1 MNHLLRL
8 GCLVAAGTIASAG
21 ALAQTIV
28 VSDATNGLPHRLLE
42 FTAGASPLGPLGI
55 LQGPW
60 APTFDFVSE
69 NTAYFLSR
77 SPDAAGATPFDG
89 LYRFD
94 AATGVSSQVVTFDT
108 GLEAFGAGSIAHHDG
123 TVYWLARRAD
133 HRESTL
139 YAFEGVDTD
148 APTLRRIG
156 DTGVRDLAGLAVNP
170 LTGQLFTLRDVR
182 DQFDEFIV
190 WAEVRTLDTL
200 SGEATFVADAPSLSG
215 LTLGGGMDYSP
226 DGSHI
231 LLARNFEGASPDD
244 FVILDAFDPLNGSI
258 VFSPT
263 DLTRS
268 GGLLLGDIAY
278 RVPAPGAGVVV
289 LGALAGFGLARRR
302 R

>member
-1 MNHLLRL
+1 MKHFPL
-8 GCLVAAGTIASAG
+8 GCLLVVGSIASSG
-21 ALAQTIV
+21 AIAQTIV
-28 VSDATNGLPHRLLE
+28 VSDATNGLPHQLLE
-42 FTAGASPLGPLGI
+42 FTPGAAPIGPLGV

-60 APTFDFVSE
+60 APTFDFVDAD
-69 NTAYFLSR
+69 TAYFLAR
-77 SPDAAGATPFDG
+77 SPDAPGATPFDG

-94 AATGVSSQVVTFDT
+94 AQSGLSSPVLTLDT
-108 GLEAFGAGSIAHHDG
+108 SLEAFGTGSIAHHNG
-123 TVYWLARRAD
+123 TVYWLARQAD
-133 HRESTL
+133 ARESTL

-170 LTGQLFTLRDVR
+170 QTGQLFTLRDVH

-200 SGEATFVADAPSLSG
+200 TGAATFVADAPSLSG

-244 FVILDAFDPLNGSI
+244 FVILDAFNPLNGTI

-268 GGLLLGDIAY
+268 GGILLGDIAY
-278 RVPAPGAGVVV
+278 RVPSPVSGVALGVMGVV
-289 LGALAGFGLARRR
+289 ALARRR